1 MRKNFKPLSII
12 LSVLIILS
20 FSFPV
25 SINANPVED
34 PPFTQVNSE
43 IIINTLDEDSYDG
56 TTDEPVL
63 VQPSLQ
69 YCTHLEGIGWNEWV
83 LSDAISGTVGEGRRM
98 EAVGIALTKSDFNLD
113 IQYQSFVE
121 NFGWLSI
128 RSNGQGSG
136 TSGYGLRL
144 EAIHI
149 ELTGADADLFD
160 VYYQVHAQ
168 NIGWMDWAKNGEYA
182 GTCDMGLR
190 LEAIRIVIQPAGTE
204 APGETVTPFIQG

>member
-1 MRKNFKPLSII
+1 
-12 LSVLIILS
+12 
-20 FSFPV
+20 
-25 SINANPVED
+25 
-34 PPFTQVNSE
+34 
-43 IIINTLDEDSYDG
+43 
-56 TTDEPVL
+56 
-63 VQPSLQ
+63 
-69 YCTHLEGIGWNEWV
+69 
-83 LSDAISGTVGEGRRM
+83 M
-98 EAVGIALTKSDFNLD
+98 EAVGIVLTENDYDLD
-113 IQYQSFVE
+113 VQYQSFVE

-190 LEAIRIVIQPAGTE
+190 LEAIRVIIQPVGSE
-204 APGETVTPFIQG
+204 APGDTELPFIQG